1 MAKSTNWMKLVAWS
15 KDFRPGAKQWM
26 ALPSTICFFVSANAV
41 HASGANGL
49 PPVVVHPV
57 HTFTTP
63 VHFSVPANGSG
74 NQSSN
79 NAIGN
84 HSASNVIIDTTTQ
97 STNNSNQTNH

>member
-15 KDFRPGAKQWM
+15 KYFRPGAKQWM

-63 VHFSVPANGSG
+63 VHFSAPANGSG

-79 NAIGN
+79 NSTGN
-84 HSASNVIIDTTTQ
+84 HSASNAIVNTTTQ
-97 STNNSNQTNH
+97 NGNSANL